1 MEVNLQELLSAN
13 VILLLFTVIGLG
25 YLIGNIKIGK
35 IQVGST
41 TGVLLAGLLFGH
53 LGFSHTPG
61 AGTFGFTLFIF
72 SVGLQ
77 AGPSFF
83 SVFLEDGMKYIALS
97 AVVAITAVALTLALS
112 SLVGLDYGLNAGL
125 LAGALTSTPTLAGAS
140 DAVRSG
146 LAAIPEGITAEQASN
161 NISVAYAITYL
172 FGTVGLI
179 VFIRYFPVILRID
192 LPAEARKVAEKK
204 GLHRGRR
211 RDKSEAERM
220 PIIRAYQ
227 VSDDHVGKTVEQVHM
242 EKEKR
247 FRPLR
252 IRRGSELLEPEPG
265 LELKKGDIASIV
277 ASLGSHQRAQEY
289 IGKEVLDTELLNY
302 QIASREI
309 VVTNSQFQGKP
320 VKDLN
325 LISEYGCFATGLTR
339 SAIDLPMDD
348 NLILNKG
355 DRLRVTGEEGH
366 LEKLADAIGYVEE
379 QIEETDLLT
388 FAFGI
393 VVGIA
398 LGMILI
404 KIGNLSVGLGSA
416 GGLLLTGILFGFL
429 RSVHPTF
436 GKIPAAARFI
446 LMELGLMLFMAN
458 VGLKAGS
465 GVVEA
470 LTAVGPSIIICG
482 IVVTLSPVIIGY
494 FFGTYVLKLGPAIL
508 LGAITGAMTST
519 PSLNIVTTAARS
531 SVPALGYA
539 GTYTFA
545 NVFLTFAGTIIMTL

>member
-1 MEVNLQELLSAN
+1 VEINLKELLSAN
-13 VILLLFTVIGLG
+13 TIILLFTVIGLG
-25 YLIGNIKIGK
+25 YLVGNIKVGK

-53 LGFSHTPG
+53 LGFSEIPG
-61 AGTFGFTLFIF
+61 AGAFGFTLFIF

-83 SVFLEDGMKYIALS
+83 SVFLEDGVKYIALA
-97 AVVAITAVALTLALS
+97 AVVAITAVALTLVLS
-112 SLVGLDYGLNAGL
+112 SFIGFDYGLNAGL
-125 LAGALTSTPTLAGAS
+125 LAGALTSTPTLAGAT
-140 DAVRSG
+140 DAIRSG
-146 LAAIPEGITAEQASN
+146 LASIPQGMTAEQASN

-172 FGTVGLI
+172 FGTAGLI
-179 VFIRYFPVILRID
+179 VFIRYLPVILRID
-192 LPAEARKVAEKK
+192 LPAEAKKVAEKK
-204 GLHRGRR
+204 GLLPGRR
-211 RDKSEAERM
+211 RDSSEAERM
-220 PIIRAYQ
+220 PIIRAYS
-227 VSDDHVGKTVEQVHM
+227 VNDDHVGKSIEQVLV
-242 EKEKR
+242 ER
-247 FRPLR
+247 GRNFRPLR
-252 IRRGSELLEPEPG
+252 IRRGSELIDPKPD
-265 LELKKGDIASIV
+265 LELKKGDIVSLV
-277 ASLGSHQRAQEY
+277 ASLGAHQRAQEY
-289 IGKEVLDTELLNY
+289 IGREVLDAELLNY

-309 VVTNSQFQGKP
+309 VVTNSSFAGKP
-320 VKDLN
+320 VKEMN

-339 SAIDLPMDD
+339 AAIDLPMDD

-355 DRLRVTGEEGH
+355 DRLRVTGEESL
-366 LEKLADAIGYVEE
+366 LEKLAKAIGYVEE

-393 VVGIA
+393 VFGVG

-436 GKIPAAARFI
+436 GRIPAAARFI
-446 LMELGLMLFMAN
+446 LMELGLMMFMAS
-458 VGLKAGS
+458 VGLKAGG

-470 LTAVGPSIIICG
+470 LTSMGPSIILCG
-482 IVVTLSPVIIGY
+482 IAVTMSPVITGY
-494 FFGTYVLKLGPAIL
+494 LFGNYVLKLSPPIL

-519 PSLNIVTTAARS
+519 PSLNIVTTEARS
-531 SVPALGYA
+531 AVPALGYA